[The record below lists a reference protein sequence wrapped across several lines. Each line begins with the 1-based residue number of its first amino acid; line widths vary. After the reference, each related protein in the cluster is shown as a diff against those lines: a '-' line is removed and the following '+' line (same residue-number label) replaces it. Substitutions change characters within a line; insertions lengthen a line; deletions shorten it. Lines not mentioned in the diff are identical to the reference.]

1 MRLAWWSACALI
13 GAAMLCAVGSWRAQ
27 AHPHVWIA
35 AETTVLYENGTFTG
49 LRHRWTF
56 DELYSAM
63 ETEGLDKN
71 NDGKL
76 DREELS
82 ELANFYVT
90 GLKEYSYFTYP
101 ALAGQKLAL
110 GEPKDIYLEFKDKLL
125 SLNFTVPFAKPVL
138 IDAKGFAF
146 SIYDPSFFIALD
158 MDKPNSLRLAEGA
171 PKSCKISV
179 GAHAK
184 DSANDAALNEAF
196 AAQFGGMGGGSVK
209 AISVTCG
216 TS

>member
-1 MRLAWWSACALI
+1 MVLPWRSACALV
-13 GAAMLCAVGSWRAQ
+13 GAAMLCVLCSWGAR
-27 AHPHVWIA
+27 AHPHVWIT

-56 DELYSAM
+56 DEMYSAM

-90 GLKEYSYFTYP
+90 GLKEYAYFTYP

-110 GEPKDIYLEFKDKLL
+110 GEPKDIFLEFKDKLL

-146 SIYDPSFFIALD
+146 SVYDPSFFIALD
-158 MDKPNSLRLAEGA
+158 MEKPNSVRLSEGA
-171 PKSCKISV
+171 PKSCKISI

-184 DSANDAALNEAF
+184 DTANDAALNEAF
-196 AAQFGGMGGGSVK
+196 AAQFGGLGGGGVK

-216 TS
+216 SS

>member
-1 MRLAWWSACALI
+1 MRLAWWSTCALI
-13 GAAMLCAVGSWRAQ
+13 GAAMFCVVGSWRVQ
-27 AHPHVWIA
+27 AHPHVWIT